1 MRFHKLLCVA
11 ALNGVALGGCQ
22 SVPIDGE
29 YITFLREAMV
39 ASKELREASTETSYR
54 SDQAEQAVGAWRSAA
69 EDEGED

>member
-1 MRFHKLLCVA
+1 MRLQKLLWVA

-29 YITFLREAMV
+29 YIAFLREAMV
-39 ASKELREASTETSYR
+39 ASKELRETSTETQYR
-54 SDQAEQAVGAWRSAA
+54 SEQAERAVGAWRSAA